1 MKLSVAATFLATI
14 AAVDAIPSPHLRHLT
29 TDISDL
35 VPEFG
40 VVAGTDANVLQQGS
54 CSGFN
59 GEKRIPIPCTC
70 PPNREEFISKLKLAL
85 LAGNVFG
92 DAISFSSDAADQSF
106 ETNRDRAT
114 ACVILLQSFNGNK
127 GDGCPGASAPNFI
140 SQQLT
145 GVRSDDIAVG

>member
-1 MKLSVAATFLATI
+1 MKLSVAATFLATM
-14 AAVDAIPSPHLRHLT
+14 ATVHAIPSPHLQHRAV
-29 TDISDL
+29 DISDL

-40 VVAGTDANVLQQGS
+40 VVAGTDADVLQLGS

-59 GEKRIPIPCTC
+59 GQKTIPIPCTC
-70 PPNREEFISKLKLAL
+70 PPDRQEFISKLQTAL

-92 DAISFSSDAADQSF
+92 DAITFSDDATDQSF

-127 GDGCPGASAPNFI
+127 GDGCPGAAAPNFI
-140 SQQLT
+140 SQQIT
-145 GVRSDDIAVG
+145 GVRSDRIAVG